1 MANYYRITTYHKGLD
16 MSCIIDSY
24 GMFEKLWEFSSYMV
38 LRDFEIVAVSRIHEV
53 LDVNIDR
60 MEIDLEKMGLR
71 AYAKGRPI
79 ETTAEVSGT
88 RYKAIMVED
97 KVYVPNRNSIALK
110 SSCISNDFCTQK
122 NLKG

>member
-1 MANYYRITTYHKGLD
+1 MANYYRITAYHKGLD
-16 MSCIIDSY
+16 MSCIMDSN

-60 MEIDLEKMGLR
+60 MEIDLDRMGLR

-79 ETTAEVSGT
+79 GTTAEVEGT
-88 RYKAIMVED
+88 RYKAIMVEN
-97 KVYVPNRNSIALK
+97 KVYVPNRNS
-110 SSCISNDFCTQK
+110 FM
-122 NLKG
+122 